1 MWDSCGKYVVP
12 MWEQRGNNMQIID
25 ENEIVLPER
34 IAHYEPDPLQI
45 VEVNVHEHF
54 NENVG
59 SVHNQPQQLNIITRS
74 EASAEEQISDL
85 PYIESESE
93 DAGILNYIRNFLMDD
108 TKSRCLQISDLPYI
122 ESESEDAGILNYI
135 RNFLM
140 DEYEQNIPI
149 SNRH

>member
-1 MWDSCGKYVVP
+1 MGDEYKMHIKLGDEAICPTTLRHFRHAMGDIQNEP
-12 MWEQRGNNMQIID
+12 MQIVN

-34 IAHYEPDPLQI
+34 IAHYEPDSLQI

-59 SVHNQPQQLNIITRS
+59 SVHNQPQQENIITRS

-93 DAGILNYIRNFLMDD
+93 DAGILNYIRNFLMD
-108 TKSRCLQISDLPYI
+108 Q
-122 ESESEDAGILNYI
+122 
-135 RNFLM
+135 
-140 DEYEQNIPI
+140 YE
-149 SNRH
+149 